1 MVKKT
6 RKNKRRNNK
15 SKKYKGGNQM
25 TSQVGSQV
33 SSQMRPNVRQMGDQV
48 SSQMRPNVRQMGDQL
63 SSQLGDQMTSQLG
76 DQMTSQLGQVYNQ
89 ATNIFGNVVVPAYK
103 EFLTTGIDAA
113 KKIALKEYNVRV
125 DQLKI
130 ANEAAKKLI
139 GTSEHLQQTAE
150 QTGHIMENVIDG
162 VGDAGMKINPILQQ
176 VQKGGKH
183 IIKRINKSKEDFAHS
198 GIPEFDIIEIVGGR
212 KRRR

>member
-33 SSQMRPNVRQMGDQV
+33 SSQMRPNVRQMGDQL

-63 SSQLGDQMTSQLG
+63 SSQLG